1 MRSRDAATG
10 EGQDPVD
17 LNNSNQQGDD
27 MIETLI
33 AVGVIAGLAA
43 WAYKNG
49 KREGSRGG
57 FAAGKRR
64 RQNNRR

>member
-1 MRSRDAATG
+1 
-10 EGQDPVD
+10 
-17 LNNSNQQGDD
+17 

-43 WAYKNG
+43 WAYTNG

-57 FAAGKRR
+57 FAAGKRKR
-64 RQNNRR
+64 RRGRG

>member
-1 MRSRDAATG
+1 
-10 EGQDPVD
+10 
-17 LNNSNQQGDD
+17 

-57 FAAGKRR
+57 FAAAKRQQR
-64 RQNNRR
+64 RSSRR

>member
-1 MRSRDAATG
+1 
-10 EGQDPVD
+10 
-17 LNNSNQQGDD
+17 

-43 WAYKNG
+43 WAYTNG